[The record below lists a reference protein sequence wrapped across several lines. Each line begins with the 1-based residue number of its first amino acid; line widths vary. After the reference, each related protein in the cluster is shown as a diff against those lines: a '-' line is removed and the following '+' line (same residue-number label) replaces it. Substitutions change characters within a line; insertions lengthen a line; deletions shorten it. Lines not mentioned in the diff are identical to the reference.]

1 MIIKMTSPA
10 EIVMSLE
17 MSQFLTNT
25 FLLAICTTVNKLTN
39 ANQSGNYL

>member
-17 MSQFLTNT
+17 MSQSLTSI
-25 FLLAICTTVNKLTN
+25 FLLGICTTVNKLTN